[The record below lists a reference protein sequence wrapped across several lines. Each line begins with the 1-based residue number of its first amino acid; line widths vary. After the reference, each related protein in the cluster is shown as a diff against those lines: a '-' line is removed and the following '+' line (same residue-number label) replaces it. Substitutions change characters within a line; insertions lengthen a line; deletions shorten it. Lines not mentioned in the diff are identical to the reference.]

1 MGKEAKPSPEI
12 LNLPLTQ
19 RAQMALE
26 AAIAKVIERHI
37 REGTPIHVWRDG
49 RVVEVPASDL
59 RDSAL

>member
-1 MGKEAKPSPEI
+1 
-12 LNLPLTQ
+12 
-19 RAQMALE
+19 MALE